1 MPITRLPQGF
11 HGHQIA
17 QRQAA
22 IATGLNVANPGTPN
36 NPFRYRFYNHFHPY
50 VEELLQKLNRDSIDG
65 LLDADFHQTLREHFF
80 AQRYQPNQEAGRL
93 AVTGEPKR
101 IDVSPNGAY
110 TVYNRELFLH
120 VPLTIAVHLSN
131 NQRFADAQ
139 RWFHYIFDPT
149 ATDGKYWRYIGFRQ
163 GNGPARIDELLE
175 LLSRPDHELDAEELR
190 QKKLELSG
198 YETLRRNPF
207 QPHVVARTRDG
218 AYRWHVVMKYLDNLI
233 AWGDSLYRQATGEAL
248 AEATQL
254 YVLASNLLG
263 PRPESMPPRG
273 RIQPRTFAQLRASG
287 LDRLG
292 NALEDLEA
300 LFPFNIY
307 MPEDG
312 IDTNQA
318 RPLFGLGHAL
328 YFCIPRNDKLLG
340 YWDLVERRLFTLRH
354 CMDIEGNVL
363 RVPLF
368 DAPIDPALVI
378 NAAAAGI
385 DIGSMVGGLNQ
396 PVAPVRAPVLINKA
410 REVCCKVH
418 DMGQA
423 LLEALEKRDAE
434 ALLLLRQRHEIG
446 IRSHALDARFLEWKE
461 AEATTDALVQSRER
475 IAEKYRYE
483 QRLLGNDE
491 TNVSDFALER
501 REFNAKN
508 FATVYSE
515 IVEKYAKAVNL
526 EPYSPLNPPASNGIN
541 AEADETKA
549 GQLHLNR
556 AEDDAHNEKS
566 DRLLVLS
573 ALQKVN
579 QALAGTLKTIPQF
592 KLGFK
597 ASPFGVGPKVESEW
611 GGQQIAAI
619 PEAQAKWLE
628 VASFAVEHGSRDEFR
643 TAAYERRADG
653 WRFESNLAAEELMH
667 IGREIITALIREQV
681 ARQQYENLK
690 KEIAQAE
697 DVKDFLEGKYTGE
710 ALYGWMQGEL
720 TRLYYDYYK
729 LAFDIAK
736 KAEQTMKH
744 ELMRPELDARSFVKF
759 NYWDTGRKG
768 LLAGEALCLDLDRM
782 SLAYDDHNKR
792 EYELTRQISLRQLD
806 PMALLALK
814 ANGVCEVTLPEWL
827 FDLATPGHYMRR
839 IKSLG
844 LTIEAPTARHS
855 DVNCTVS
862 LQRSSLRRSPL
873 LRDGQYQRA
882 TDADDD
888 RFVDYFGTVRSIVTS
903 HAQDDSGLFE
913 VDLREDRFLP
923 FEGAG
928 VISSWRLELP
938 GTFRQ
943 FDYNTIDDVVLHLR
957 HTARQGGAP
966 LAQQAVES
974 MREQF
979 QEADRAGLVRLFSL
993 EHDFPTE
1000 WAALRAGETVSLT
1013 VAERDLPPFAL
1024 GHGAMV
1030 QRTTWL
1036 AGLSGAP
1043 AGVQLSLNGNT
1054 IGLDPHPALAGLRI
1068 GQSAAVELDTAFTL
1082 QAENGEQLNSV
1093 TLLVGYTLDA

>member
-11 HGHQIA
+11 HGHQTA

-22 IATGLNVANPGTPN
+22 IATGLTVADAGTPN
-36 NPFRYRFYNHFHPY
+36 NPFRYRFHNHFHPY

-65 LLDADFHQTLREHFF
+65 LLDADFHETLRQHFF
-80 AQRYQPNQEAGRL
+80 VPRYRPNQEAGRL
-93 AVTGEPKR
+93 AVTGEPKQ
-101 IDVSPNGAY
+101 IDVSPDGAY
-110 TVYNRELFLH
+110 AVYNRELFLH

-163 GNGPARIDELLE
+163 DNGPARIDELLA
-175 LLSRPDHELDAEELR
+175 LVSRPDHELDAEGLR
-190 QKKLELSG
+190 QKKLALSG
-198 YETLRRNPF
+198 YETLRRNPS
-207 QPHVVARTRDG
+207 QPHAVARTRDN

-263 PRPESMPPRG
+263 PRPERMPPRG
-273 RIQPRTFAQLRASG
+273 RIRPRTFAQLRASG
-287 LDRLG
+287 LDAFG

-300 LFPFNIY
+300 QFPFNIY

-318 RPLFGLGHAL
+318 RTLFGLGYAL

-340 YWDLVERRLFTLRH
+340 YWDLVEQRLFTLRH

-368 DAPIDPALVI
+368 DASIDPALAI

-385 DIGSMVGGLNQ
+385 DMGSMVSGLNQ
-396 PVAPVRAPVLINKA
+396 PVAPVRAPVLIKMA
-410 REVCCKVH
+410 REICGRVYAL
-418 DMGQA
+418 GAA
-423 LLEALEKRDAE
+423 LLAALEKRDIE
-434 ALLLLRQRHEIG
+434 ALLLLRQRQEIG
-446 IRSHALDARFLEWKE
+446 IRSHALDARFLEWKA
-461 AEATTDALVQSRER
+461 AEAATDTLVQSRER

-483 QRLLGNDE
+483 QRLLGNDK
-491 TNVSDFALER
+491 TDVMAFALER
-501 REFNAKN
+501 RELTADN
-508 FATVYSE
+508 FASAYEELVG
-515 IVEKYAKAVNL
+515 KYAPAMDF
-526 EPYSPLNPPASNGIN
+526 EDYSPQTLPVSNAADAEPGEAAPN
-541 AEADETKA
+541 AGLTPREVVALMKSKQIANVTERAKIFYAVAGSLKA
-549 GQLHLNR
+549 L
-556 AEDDAHNEKS
+556 
-566 DRLLVLS
+566 
-573 ALQKVN
+573 
-579 QALAGTLKTIPQF
+579 PQF
-592 KLGFK
+592 KLATKAHPVGLGF
-597 ASPFGVGPKVESEW
+597 SFSIEW
-611 GGQQIAAI
+611 GGAQVAAVPEFLAKILEARAFRIAEDRVGYR
-619 PEAQAKWLE
+619 EAAFLDRR
-628 VASFAVEHGSRDEFR
+628 SDE
-643 TAAYERRADG
+643 
-653 WRFESNLAAEELMH
+653 WRFESNLAAEELML
-667 IGREIITALIREQV
+667 IGRQIITALIHEQV
-681 ARQQYENLK
+681 ARHQYEILK
-690 KEIAQAE
+690 KDIAQADE
-697 DVKDFLEGKYTGE
+697 VRDFLAGKYTGE

-720 TRLYYDYYK
+720 TRIYYDYYK
-729 LAFDIAK
+729 LTFDIAK

-839 IKSLG
+839 TKSLG

-855 DVNCTVS
+855 DINCTVS

-873 LRDGQYQRA
+873 LRDGQYPRA

-888 RFVDYFGTVRSIVTS
+888 RFIDYFGTVRSIVTS

-974 MREQF
+974 MRELF
-979 QEADRAGLVRLFSL
+979 READRAGLVRLFSL

-1013 VAERDLPPFAL
+1013 VAERDLPPFAQ
-1024 GHGAMV
+1024 GHGAIV
-1030 QRTTWL
+1030 HRTTWL
-1036 AGLSGAP
+1036 AGLSGSP
-1043 AGVQLSLNGNT
+1043 AGVQLSQNGNT
-1054 IGLDPHPALAGLRI
+1054 FGLDPHPTLAGLRI
-1068 GQSAAVELDTAFTL
+1068 GQSAAVELDTEFTL
-1082 QAENGEQLNSV
+1082 QAENGEQLNAL
-1093 TLLVGYTLDA
+1093 TLLVSYTLNA